1 MVYLPE
7 DIQNY
12 IFSFLPI
19 VSEEKKRLNS
29 IVLNYNYYFI
39 RELDHTFKDD
49 IINVYSYW
57 LNINKNI
64 KDFLSINDKHTML
77 QIRDFYNFAIL
88 YGDLIKTS
96 SSF

>member
-29 IVLNYNYYFI
+29 IVLNYNYY
-39 RELDHTFKDD
+39 
-49 IINVYSYW
+49 
-57 LNINKNI
+57 
-64 KDFLSINDKHTML
+64 
-77 QIRDFYNFAIL
+77 L
-88 YGDLIKTS
+88 YVNWTIHLKMTL
-96 SSF
+96 